1 MIQNMVLYFK
11 DNSESGENMK
21 EIKKYLNNR
30 IGEYSFYFEDL
41 KSGFVYGYNENV
53 VMTAAGCIKLPI
65 ALVLLKKVEE
75 GQFEIDDKFI
85 IKKEEMVAGNGIIH
99 EFSEREYSIEEL
111 LIAMLIQSDS
121 TAANKIIDLLGMNVI
136 NKYIKLM
143 GLKETELRRKT
154 AVKNSSVQNLT
165 TAYDLSICWKT
176 LYNNMFLNSA
186 NSERIIEILKRQQNK
201 NIIGF
206 YIPDNKKKNIA
217 SKSGVSL
224 CVENDTVLI
233 KNERGNYVFSIM
245 SKNLPN
251 NIYGTISL
259 ATCGNIMWNMVNNQF
274 SHNNIVV

>member
-1 MIQNMVLYFK
+1 MVLYFK